1 MGTGV
6 GARAQGQGHRGK
18 GTGAREHGHW
28 QGDDKRAW
36 HGLRLGLGWDR
47 HRERAQGGL
56 ETWEEKGEFFDFTI
70 LYH

>member
-28 QGDDKRAW
+28 HDKRAW

-47 HRERAQGGL
+47 HRNRTQEDWRLGKIRASSMTL
-56 ETWEEKGEFFDFTI
+56 SLI
-70 LYH
+70 S